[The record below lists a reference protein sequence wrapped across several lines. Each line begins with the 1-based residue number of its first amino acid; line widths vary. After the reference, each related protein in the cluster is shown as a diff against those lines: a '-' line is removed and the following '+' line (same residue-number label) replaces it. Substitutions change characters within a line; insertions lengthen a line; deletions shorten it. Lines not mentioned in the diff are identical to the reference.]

1 MAQLKI
7 SKKKLDNLQ
16 TCSNDRGV
24 IAAAAMDQRGSLENA
39 LNKAGDG
46 HVGAEQMGTFK
57 TAVTEILTPHATAV
71 LLDPLYGL
79 EASRQRAGGTGL
91 LLAYEESGY
100 DISTPGRLPEVLG
113 GWSVRRLAEAGAN
126 AVKVLLYYNP
136 QEGEEVN
143 EQKHAFIERVGAE
156 CESVGLPFFLE
167 PVTYDDGIANELEFA
182 RRKPDYV
189 SQTMAEF
196 SKDRYGVDILKVEF
210 PFNAKYTGGLAA
222 EGDVAYSREE
232 AMRHA
237 KDAADAT
244 DKPFIYLSAGVD
256 MSVFLASLELV
267 GEAGVPF
274 SGVLCGRATWK
285 GGIPVFAQQGESAL
299 RSWLAGEG
307 VDNIEKLNAL
317 LDKSATPWWDR
328 YGGLEGLVITDPS

>member
-1 MAQLKI
+1 MTQLKI
-7 SKKKLDNLQ
+7 SKRKFDDLQ
-16 TCSNDRGV
+16 ACSNDRGV

-39 LNKAGDG
+39 LIKAGDG
-46 HVGAEQMGTFK
+46 PVGAEQMGAFK

-79 EASRQRAGGTGL
+79 EASRKRADGTGL

-136 QEGEEVN
+136 QEGGEIN

-167 PVTYDDGIANELEFA
+167 PVTYDDSIANELEFA
-182 RRKPDYV
+182 KRKPDYV
-189 SQTMAEF
+189 KETMAEF

-222 EGDVAYSREE
+222 EGEIAYNRDE
-232 AMRHA
+232 AMQHA
-237 KDAADAT
+237 KEAADAT

-285 GGIPVFAQQGESAL
+285 GGIPVFAQQGEPAL

-317 LDKSATPWWDR
+317 LDQSATPWWDR
-328 YGGLEGLVITDPS
+328 YGGLDNIVTS